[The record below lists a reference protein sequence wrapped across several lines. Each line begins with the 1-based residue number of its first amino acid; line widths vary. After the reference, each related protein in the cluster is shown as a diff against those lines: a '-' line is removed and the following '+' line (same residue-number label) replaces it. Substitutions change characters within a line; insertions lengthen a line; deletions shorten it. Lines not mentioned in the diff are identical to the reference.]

1 MTKLTL
7 PRPAPMFATM
17 AREMDE
23 VQNRLR
29 RFFGEG
35 FPIENAPLTEPV
47 GWLPVVEIVEKPDE
61 LLLTAE
67 LPGMAKENVEVL
79 FEDEVL
85 TIRGEKKEEKEE
97 GNGDKRYHLWER
109 SYGAFQRS
117 FTLPRAIDATKIVA
131 EFNNGVLKVRMP
143 KTAPEKAKG
152 RKIEIAAK

>member
-1 MTKLTL
+1 MTKLTM

-35 FPIENAPLTEPV
+35 FPAEGVPLTEPV
-47 GWLPVVEIVEKPDE
+47 GWLPVVEIVETPEE
-61 LLLTAE
+61 LMLTAE
-67 LPGMAKENVEVL
+67 LPGMAKENVEVM
-79 FEDEVL
+79 FENDVL
-85 TIRGEKKEEKEE
+85 TIRGEKKEEKKE

-109 SYGAFQRS
+109 NYGAFQRS
-117 FTLPRAIDATKIVA
+117 FTLPRAIDATRIVA
-131 EFNNGVLKVRMP
+131 EFTDGVLKVRMP
-143 KTAPEKAKG
+143 KTEPAKAKG